1 MKKRLTALITAV
13 ALIFTGCAGEGADST
28 SDASS
33 VPETSVTSTLN
44 SSSQPESSAPET
56 VNSSTESSA
65 PETEGSTT
73 SEESSAPNTE
83 ATTLSTTTVM
93 TTTTTTTKAT
103 TTTKVTTTKATTTKP
118 EPSPAPADDS
128 WKYEIITATEM
139 AQKMG
144 LGLNLGNT
152 MEAYEATNCEKIT
165 FEWIPI
171 VGSNQPTDYEQCW
184 GANITTQKIINGMK
198 SEGFNT
204 VRIPVFW
211 GNMMKNDGTYTINKE
226 YLARVKEIVD
236 YCEKAGVYS
245 VINIHHFDEFII
257 RRNNLEDC
265 EKIFTNLWT
274 QIAEYFADYPYTVV
288 FEGFNEY
295 LGGSQFD
302 KSGNLKDQTDANA
315 YKMTNALNKA
325 FVNAVRSTGGYNA
338 QRVLIV
344 SGYWTNI
351 DKTTSSK
358 FVMPEDIV
366 NDRLMVSVHYVDNAM
381 YWSNKIGSDE
391 WLKYIDNQCDKLKE
405 AFLDEGIPV
414 FMGETTAYYPK
425 GNMAKN
431 SKYTSSEC
439 LSIVL
444 EKLTDLG
451 IVPVIWDTQ
460 NSSSFYNR
468 NTYKIADSSNRAVIK
483 KFADILSKKAQ

>member
-1 MKKRLTALITAV
+1 
-13 ALIFTGCAGEGADST
+13 
-28 SDASS
+28 
-33 VPETSVTSTLN
+33 
-44 SSSQPESSAPET
+44 
-56 VNSSTESSA
+56 
-65 PETEGSTT
+65 
-73 SEESSAPNTE
+73 
-83 ATTLSTTTVM
+83 
-93 TTTTTTTKAT
+93 
-103 TTTKVTTTKATTTKP
+103 
-118 EPSPAPADDS
+118 
-128 WKYEIITATEM
+128 M

-171 VGSNQPTDYEQCW
+171 VGSNRPTDYEQCW
-184 GANITTQKIINGMK
+184 GANITTQKIIDGMK

-265 EKIFTNLWT
+265 EKIFTTLWT

-315 YKMTNALNKA
+315 YKMTNALNKV
-325 FVNAVRSTGGYNA
+325 FVDAVRSTGGYNA

-405 AFLDEGIPV
+405 AFLDEEIPV

-468 NTYKIADSSNRAVIK
+468 NTCKIADSSNRAVIK
-483 KFADILSKKAQ
+483 KFADLLSKNTQ